1 MRKGGT
7 FSLRVRQELRVK
19 ESWRKMRMTKKPKS
33 VFFKIVFS
41 RTMITILLI
50 LFQFLMLFGIFLKLG
65 SYSTLAMVVLNL
77 LGTLCLL
84 YLINKDDIAE
94 FIKCPGAIK
103 TRICGIGFAAKSYYQ
118 INLDCGIREVDVGD
132 VIIRNSFDEI
142 AIMDSDTY
150 SMIFKTND

>member
-1 MRKGGT
+1 MSEMRAKPFNRKYDAMHIT
-7 FSLRVRQELRVK
+7 
-19 ESWRKMRMTKKPKS
+19 ESTS
-33 VFFKIVFS
+33 
-41 RTMITILLI
+41 
-50 LFQFLMLFGIFLKLG
+50 Q
-65 SYSTLAMVVLNL
+65 
-77 LGTLCLL
+77 
-84 YLINKDDIAE
+84 DDIAE

-132 VIIRNSFDEI
+132 VIIRNSSDEI